1 MAHFSLKKY
10 SKPRS
15 TGVRKARFSLEFC
28 CSYVVDALCNQASPR
43 TPSINRLQRI
53 TYGIC

>member
-15 TGVRKARFSLEFC
+15 TSVRKARFSLEFC

-53 TYGIC
+53 TYGIG